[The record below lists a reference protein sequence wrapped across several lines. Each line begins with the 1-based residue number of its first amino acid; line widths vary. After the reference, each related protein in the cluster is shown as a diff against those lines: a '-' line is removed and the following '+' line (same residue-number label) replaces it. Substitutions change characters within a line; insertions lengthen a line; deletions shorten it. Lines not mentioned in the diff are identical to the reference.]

1 MKHGLYKVSITKDPE
16 TGYFV
21 AEVPTLSPCITYGQT
36 MEEAITMA
44 QEAIE
49 AVIESRLANGFPV
62 PDDTEEL
69 EHQSTTVQA
78 IVPVNHLLTQ
88 ATAA

>member
-1 MKHGLYKVSITKDPE
+1 MKHGLYKVLITKEAE

-36 MEEAITMA
+36 IEEAIMMA

-49 AVIESRLANGFPV
+49 AVIESRLANGYPV

-78 IVPVNHLLTQ
+78 IVPVNQSFTQ
-88 ATAA
+88 AA